1 MLLHAAIGDA
11 YGSGYEFAPEWVF
24 EKNTLQ
30 SYLIHA
36 DASGYFNRYTDD
48 TQMAIGITELL
59 VEKAD
64 WTPLNIAQKF
74 VDVFKRDI
82 RVGYAGRFYE
92 FLKMVQDGAEF
103 LEKIK
108 PHSERN
114 GASMRAFP
122 IGILTT
128 EKEVLE
134 KAEIQA
140 RVTHNTDEGV
150 FSAQLVALSAHYFL
164 YKKGTRKDLENYVKS
179 YLPIDWDFAWE
190 GKVLMQG
197 RQGILAALAAIRKY
211 DKLSGVLMESIDY
224 QGDVDT
230 VATLSMAIGSV
241 CEEVENDLPGW
252 CFRDLENGE
261 FGRNFI
267 EKLNNDLLRLQGDS
281 VTTQTH
287 KN

>member
-1 MLLHAAIGDA
+1 MLLNAAIGDA
-11 YGSGYEFAPEWVF
+11 YGSGYEFAPDFVF

-48 TQMAIGITELL
+48 TQMAIGIAELL

-92 FLKMVQDGAEF
+92 FLKMVKDGEEF
-103 LEKIK
+103 LEKIR

-122 IGILTT
+122 MGILAT

-140 RVTHNTDEGV
+140 RVTHNTNEGV
-150 FSAQLVALSAHYFL
+150 FSAQVVALSAHYFL
-164 YKKGTRKDLENYVKS
+164 YKKGARKDVEDYLKS
-179 YLPIDWDFAWE
+179 YIPIDWNFDWK

-197 RQGILAALAAIRKY
+197 RQGILAALSAIQRY
-211 DKLSGVLMESIDY
+211 DKLSNILIESIDY

-230 VATLSMAIGSV
+230 VATLSMAIGTV
-241 CEEVENDLPGW
+241 CDEVENDLPDW
-252 CFRDLENGE
+252 CYENLENGK
-261 FGRNFI
+261 FGRDFI
-267 EKLNNDLLRLQGDS
+267 AELNRKLLGLGS
-281 VTTQTH
+281 
-287 KN
+287 

>member
-11 YGSGYEFAPEWVF
+11 YGSGYEFAPDFVF
-24 EKNTLQ
+24 EKNTLE

-92 FLKMVQDGAEF
+92 FLKMVKDGEEF
-103 LEKIK
+103 LAKIK

-122 IGILTT
+122 IGVIAT
-128 EKEVLE
+128 EKEVLR

-150 FSAQLVALSAHYFL
+150 YSAQMVALSAHYFL
-164 YKKGTRKDLENYVKS
+164 YKKGTRKDLEA
-179 YLPIDWDFAWE
+179 YLKNHIPVEWDFDWK
-190 GKVLMQG
+190 GKVFMQG

-211 DKLSGVLMESIDY
+211 DNLSGILMESIDY

-230 VATLSMAIGSV
+230 VATLAMAIGSV
-241 CEEVENDLPGW
+241 CEEVENDLPDW

-261 FGRNFI
+261 FGRDFI
-267 EKLNNDLLRLQGDS
+267 GELNGDLLGLQS
-281 VTTQTH
+281 L
-287 KN
+287 KNV

>member
-11 YGSGYEFAPEWVF
+11 YGSGYEFAPDFVF

-30 SYLIHA
+30 NYLPHA
-36 DASGYFNRYTDD
+36 DASGFFNRYTDD
-48 TQMAIGITELL
+48 TQMAIGISELL

-103 LEKIK
+103 LEKIR
-108 PHSERN
+108 PNSERN

-122 IGILTT
+122 LGVLAT

-140 RVTHNTDEGV
+140 RITHNTEEGV
-150 FSAQLVALSAHYFL
+150 FSAQMVAMSSHYFL
-164 YKKGTRKDLENYVKS
+164 YQKGRRADLEF
-179 YLPIDWDFAWE
+179 YLKDYIPVDWNFDWQ

-211 DKLSGVLMESIDY
+211 DRLSSILIESIDY

-230 VATLSMAIGSV
+230 VATLAMAIGSV
-241 CEEVENDLPGW
+241 CEEVENDLPNW
-252 CFRDLENGE
+252 CFNDLENGR
-261 FGRNFI
+261 FGRDFI
-267 EKLNNDLLRLQGDS
+267 KKLDEELLKGLEK
-281 VTTQTH
+281 
-287 KN
+287 